1 MKKDYLRYI
10 LSVLTNDL
18 ETLATSEQVMKF
30 KKKHCG
36 VKWQNT
42 LEKDL
47 LNYAD
52 NAFKL
57 ERWIGNVVT
66 FMMEHNIHSNS
77 QINNNNFNNNL
88 K

>member
-10 LSVLTNDL
+10 LSVLTHDF
-18 ETLATSEQVMKF
+18 ETLATSEQVTEF

-47 LNYAD
+47 LNYA
-52 NAFKL
+52 NNVFTL

-66 FMMEHNIHSNS
+66 FMMEHNIHSNIK
-77 QINNNNFNNNL
+77 INNNNNNL

>member
-66 FMMEHNIHSNS
+66 FMMEHNIHSNL
-77 QINNNNFNNNL
+77 QTNNNNNNL

>member
-10 LSVLTNDL
+10 LSVLTHDL
-18 ETLATSEQVMKF
+18 ESLATSEQIMKF
-30 KKKHCG
+30 KKKHG
-36 VKWQNT
+36 GMKWQGS

-47 LNYAD
+47 LYYAD

-66 FMMEHNIHSNS
+66 FMMEHNIHSNT
-77 QINNNNFNNNL
+77 QMKKNNL

>member
-18 ETLATSEQVMKF
+18 ETLATSEQVEKF
-30 KKKHCG
+30 KKKYSG
-36 VKWQNT
+36 VRWQNT

-47 LNYAD
+47 LNYAN
-52 NAFKL
+52 NAFQL

-66 FMMEHNIHSNS
+66 FMMEHNIHSNI
-77 QINNNNFNNNL
+77 QLNKNDAD

>member
-10 LSVLTNDL
+10 LSVLTQDF
-18 ETLATSEQVMKF
+18 ETLATSEQVTEF

-36 VKWQNT
+36 VKWQNS

-47 LNYAD
+47 LNYA
-52 NAFKL
+52 NNVFTL

-66 FMMEHNIHSNS
+66 FMMEHNIYSS
-77 QINNNNFNNNL
+77 IKINNKNNNL

>member
-18 ETLATSEQVMKF
+18 ETLATSEQVEKF
-30 KKKHCG
+30 KKKYSG
-36 VKWQNT
+36 VRWQNT

-47 LNYAD
+47 LNYAN
-52 NAFKL
+52 NAFQL

-66 FMMEHNIHSNS
+66 FMMEHNIHSNI
-77 QINNNNFNNNL
+77 QLNKNNTD
-88 K
+88 KYE